1 MDLKPAT
8 RILNRCGHPDP
19 SDQALRPRSK
29 RAKGYPIIDLG
40 RQQPYQWLEYLLLP
54 SNYDRSRRRPPR
66 DGNSPA
72 QPARRLRALIPN
84 STDAERRG
92 RLHEHGGCVLTGD
105 RSAMKCGFARSR
117 SSDEQLS
124 SVWGRFSPV
133 VHTSTRPM
141 VRRSLPARFPDP
153 NGDEVAIRRWR
164 PTLPRVW
171 QIFLTRRPL
180 CRA

>member
-92 RLHEHGGCVLTGD
+92 RLREHGGWVLIGAGVHQ
-105 RSAMKCGFARSR
+105 R
-117 SSDEQLS
+117 
-124 SVWGRFSPV
+124 PV
-133 VHTSTRPM
+133 RCEVRLCAVAELRRAIVVGVGTIFPRRAHEHTPDGATKPPGPIPRPQ
-141 VRRSLPARFPDP
+141 RR
-153 NGDEVAIRRWR
+153 
-164 PTLPRVW
+164 
-171 QIFLTRRPL
+171 
-180 CRA
+180 